1 MALPFLRKVASRLAM
16 RIYIVGL
23 LQFTL
28 VTFGFFEYA
37 RQIGRSPRIFAD
49 NQSHYVADSLVAKI
63 DDPAALQAEAD
74 RVHGTLLWWLR
85 IEDEAGQKILEIA
98 PPDGMPA
105 PEPSRFWKVPA
116 ANGASYTVR
125 IWFPSSGFPSNNL
138 AMAVLAVVVI
148 GITSWLTARAL
159 VKPLAK
165 LSAVA
170 SELGQ
175 GKLHTRA
182 AMKRADEL
190 GEVGRAFD
198 EMADRIETLLRSEK
212 ELLANVS
219 HELRTPLARIRV
231 ALDLAAEGDADMA
244 REALG
249 EIAEDLAELEQI
261 VEDVLMAARLSL
273 REGTPGSGTAAPPVR
288 AERLDVGALLK
299 RSIVKFRSAHP
310 ERPLHAELP
319 AELPSISAD
328 PVLLRRVVD
337 NLLDNAHKYT
347 EERDRPIDLEAESD
361 GGTVTIWVRD
371 HGMGIAPE
379 DLPRVFEPFFR
390 TDRSR
395 TRSTGGLGLGLAL
408 ARRIVV
414 AHGGTLRLASEPGR
428 GTSARIDVPAVGA
441 SVPPS

>member
-1 MALPFLRKVASRLAM
+1 MALPFLRKLTSRIAL
-16 RIYIVGL
+16 RIYVVGL
-23 LQFTL
+23 VQFAL
-28 VTFGFFEYA
+28 VTLGFFEYG

-49 NQSHYVADSLVAKI
+49 NQSHYVADNIVAKI
-63 DDPAALQAEAD
+63 EDPVAMRAEVE
-74 RVHGTLLWWLR
+74 RVHATLLWWVQV
-85 IEDEAGQKILEIA
+85 EDESGRLLTEIA

-105 PEPSRFWKVPA
+105 PEPSRYWTVRA
-116 ANGASYTVR
+116 ANGAAYTVR

-148 GITSWLTARAL
+148 GITSLLYARAL
-159 VKPLAK
+159 VRPLAK
-165 LSAVA
+165 LSRVA
-170 SELGQ
+170 HDLGE

-198 EMADRIETLLRSEK
+198 EMAERIETLLRSEK

-231 ALDLAAEGDADMA
+231 ALDLAAEGDADVA
-244 REALG
+244 RESLG

-273 REGTPGSGTAAPPVR
+273 REGTPGAATAPPVR
-288 AERLDVGALLK
+288 AERTDVSALLK
-299 RSIVKFRSAHP
+299 KSIAKFRTAHP
-310 ERPLHAELP
+310 ERPLHTELP
-319 AELPSISAD
+319 SELPSISAD

-379 DLPRVFEPFFR
+379 DLARVFEPFFR

-395 TRSTGGLGLGLAL
+395 TRATGGLGLGLAL
-408 ARRIVV
+408 ARRIVT
-414 AHGGTLRLASEPGR
+414 AHGGTLRLASEPGH
-428 GTSARIDVPAVGA
+428 GTSARIDVPAAGA